1 MLYTTFERKKQED
14 WVEKLKL
21 ARLLSLAVLRFYST
35 PWLSKTWNSD
45 DICFFNN
52 DEMAERNCL
61 IASPY
66 INTKLS
72 VTDPNKQFTGTND
85 PSLVANEELFSLATV
100 LIELGYDAPFEIVSE
115 TEGHQGG
122 TNIQVDN
129 FLAARRLSESVH
141 RKLNM
146 MYGRVVEKCLNCN
159 FGVATKL
166 KEAELQSAVVAHVV
180 HQLDICLE
188 QYRKFNSLAPVPI

>member
-1 MLYTTFERKKQED
+1 M
-14 WVEKLKL
+14 
-21 ARLLSLAVLRFYST
+21 AVLF
-35 PWLSKTWNSD
+35 P

-52 DEMAERNCL
+52 DEIAERNCL
-61 IASPY
+61 IGSPY
-66 INTKLS
+66 INAKLS
-72 VTDPNKQFTGTND
+72 VTDPNKQLSGAND
-85 PSLVANEELFSLATV
+85 PSLAANKELFSLAIV
-100 LIELGYDAPFEIVSE
+100 LIELGYDDPFEIVSE
-115 TEGHQGG
+115 TDGYQGG

-129 FLAARRLSESVH
+129 LMAARRLSESVH

-146 MYGRVVEKCLNCN
+146 TYGRVVEKCLNWN

-166 KEAELQSAVVAHVV
+166 KEVELQSAVVAHVV

>member
-1 MLYTTFERKKQED
+1 M
-14 WVEKLKL
+14 
-21 ARLLSLAVLRFYST
+21 AVLF
-35 PWLSKTWNSD
+35 P

-52 DEMAERNCL
+52 GEIAERNCL
-61 IASPY
+61 IGSPY
-66 INTKLS
+66 INAKLS
-72 VTDPNKQFTGTND
+72 VTDPNKKFSTTND
-85 PSLVANEELFSLATV
+85 PSLAANKELFSLAIV
-100 LIELGYDAPFEIVSE
+100 LIELGYDDPFEIVSE
-115 TEGHQGG
+115 TDGYQGG

-129 FLAARRLSESVH
+129 LMAARRLSESVH

-146 MYGRVVEKCLNCN
+146 TYGRVVEKCLNWN

-166 KEAELQSAVVAHVV
+166 KEVELQSAVVAHVV